1 MYEQLIRHINTS
13 SSKDEFY
20 RRIIANK
27 DTILSQL
34 IFKKHWELARDLN
47 TTPAAISTIIGL
59 LKALSQSTPSETPDH
74 ISSDRL
80 TSPTRLTTPNTT
92 NEAGHTEAGHTEETS
107 NTTNINT
114 YNNNKQTL

>member
-59 LKALSQSTPSETPDH
+59 LKALSQTTPDH

-92 NEAGHTEAGHTEETS
+92 NEAGYTEAGHIPPEAGYTT
-107 NTTNINT
+107 NTTNTNT

>member
-1 MYEQLIRHINTS
+1 MYDQLIKHINTS

-34 IFKKHWELARDLN
+34 IFKKHWELARDLH

-59 LKALSQSTPSETPDH
+59 LKALSKATPPYE
-74 ISSDRL
+74 
-80 TSPTRLTTPNTT
+80 TPNTIIDQQT
-92 NEAGHTEAGHTEETS
+92 DRLDCQTPNTSGHILPDETP
-107 NTTNINT
+107 NTPDTINSFNSF
-114 YNNNKQTL
+114 NNGSQL